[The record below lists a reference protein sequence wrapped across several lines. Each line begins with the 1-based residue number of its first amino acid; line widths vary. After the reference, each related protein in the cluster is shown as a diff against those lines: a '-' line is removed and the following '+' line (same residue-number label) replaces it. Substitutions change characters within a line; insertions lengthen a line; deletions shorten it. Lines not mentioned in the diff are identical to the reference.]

1 MFDRV
6 LNTSLESVNLA
17 RKIVGNLADNL
28 RFKILITSDRSTER
42 KIKRPKT
49 EIKSLQIL
57 MFYFSNQQSKVST
70 LILFISNTKFVDKN
84 IKQNIL

>member
-6 LNTSLESVNLA
+6 LNTFLESVNLA
-17 RKIVGNLADNL
+17 RKIVGNLADNF

-57 MFYFSNQQSKVST
+57 MFSFSNQQSKVST
-70 LILFISNTKFVDKN
+70 LILFISNT
-84 IKQNIL
+84 